1 MSTDNYKID
10 FPGLVRMYHAQA
22 LIYLGTIKN
31 PVTDKT
37 EINLDQAQLL
47 IDILMLLKE
56 KTVNNLA
63 SEERTMLENSLAR
76 LTAELQ
82 KEIN

>member
-1 MSTDNYKID
+1 MSSTNIKID
-10 FPGLVRMYHAQA
+10 FAGLVRMYHAQA

-31 PVTDKT
+31 PVTDKM
-37 EINLDQAQLL
+37 EKNLDQAQLL
-47 IDILMLLKE
+47 IDILLLLKE

-63 SEERTMLENSLAR
+63 SEEHTMLENSLAR

-82 KEIN
+82 KEMN